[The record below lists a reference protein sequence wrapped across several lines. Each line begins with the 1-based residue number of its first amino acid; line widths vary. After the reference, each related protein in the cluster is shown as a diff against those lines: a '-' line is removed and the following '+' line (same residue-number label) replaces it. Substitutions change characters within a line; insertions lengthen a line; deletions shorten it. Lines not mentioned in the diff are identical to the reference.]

1 MKTPVSL
8 IISLF
13 LAVLIWWSIT
23 KNYEEEQLE
32 IAQSTRYVEIF
43 MNEFEIIAMGDNGL
57 PSHILNG
64 AYLQRHNDSDETEIQ
79 QPVINLLQ
87 KNGQWKI
94 NADNA
99 TINDKNDTIRLKS
112 NVIMQQQNVEPAVT
126 IRTQTLLINTRTQIA
141 RTQAK
146 VNITQG
152 KSLLES
158 DGMVFNNI
166 THELELSSNV
176 SGHYSAND

>member
-1 MKTPVSL
+1 MKTPISL

-13 LAVLIWWSIT
+13 LAVIIWWSIT
-23 KNYEEEQLE
+23 ENYEEEQLE
-32 IAQSTRYVEIF
+32 IDQSASYVEIF

-99 TINDKNDTIRLKS
+99 IINDKNDTIRLNN
-112 NVIMQQQNVEPAVT
+112 NVIMQQQNVEPPVT
-126 IRTQTLLINTRTQIA
+126 IHTETLLINTQTQIA
-141 RTQAK
+141 QTQAK

-158 DGMVFNNI
+158 YGMIFNNI

-176 SGHYSAND
+176 SGYYSPDD